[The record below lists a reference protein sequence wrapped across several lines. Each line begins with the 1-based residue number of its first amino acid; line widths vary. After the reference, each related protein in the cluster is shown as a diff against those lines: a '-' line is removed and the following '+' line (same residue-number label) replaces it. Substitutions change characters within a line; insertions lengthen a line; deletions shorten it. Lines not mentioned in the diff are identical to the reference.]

1 LLEGG
6 QRLASFS
13 SAARGGSSPSLPA
26 PLDSH
31 LPLIVRGGFIIPM
44 TNTTALNSIDTME
57 RSDISLVV
65 ALQSPRQSLVQSD
78 VSQQRAVGKLYW
90 DDGDSIDP
98 LDLRTQMFC
107 LWSFEVTEPAPGL
120 WTLKIARVQGVLDH
134 VLKRLTS
141 ISV

>member
-1 LLEGG
+1 M
-6 QRLASFS
+6 
-13 SAARGGSSPSLPA
+13 RGGSSPSLPA
-26 PLDSH
+26 PLDAH

-44 TNTTALNSIDTME
+44 ANTTALNSIDTME